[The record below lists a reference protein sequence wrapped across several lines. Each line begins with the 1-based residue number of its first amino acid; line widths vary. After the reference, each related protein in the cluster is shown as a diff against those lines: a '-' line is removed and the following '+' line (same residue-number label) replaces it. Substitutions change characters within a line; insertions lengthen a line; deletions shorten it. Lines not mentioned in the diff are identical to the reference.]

1 MHERRERHQERI
13 VEIARDG
20 KVARGEIVR
29 TARVGKTGYKERGQ
43 HASVGGFEVCNK
55 CL

>member
-1 MHERRERHQERI
+1 M
-13 VEIARDG
+13 EIARDS

-43 HASVGGFEVCNK
+43 DASVGALK
-55 CL
+55 CVTVLVSRDQGACRSAWT